1 MRAIKILALG
11 VLGVILLAGVAVGAA
26 LGYRIYRQHQ
36 NSDALRIHTTNGIE
50 QGMFVSIGGLR
61 QWIQVRGEDRHNPVI
76 LFVHGGPAMSM
87 IPFTYRSMQAWE
99 KYFTIVQW
107 DQRGAGRTYVLN
119 GGADETAAGMDQI
132 IDDGIRVSE
141 FTRTLLHKDR
151 IIVLGES
158 WGSAVA
164 LEMARTRPDLFY
176 AYVGTGQS
184 VDMPRTQTMTYEL
197 LLERVRSEHD
207 EKASSQLVS
216 IGPPP
221 YADASRWMLEQTI
234 SADHPAAWSED
245 GARISCSLRDTR
257 SATVCSSSAVRADT
271 GPNWSLKIS
280 NTAPKAVVRTLKSR
294 YFSSRART
302 TFRRRW
308 HWPANTW
315 TPFPHRVRPSSSSP
329 AEVTTPSSL
338 QRAFSRGIQR
348 AGAPAGVA
356 LNPHCRHF
364 AATTQDSDYDDDGS
378 QRSRSRSQRRDGH
391 FEYI

>member
-184 VDMPRTQTMTYEL
+184 VDMPRTQTMTYDL

-221 YADASRWMLEQTI
+221 YADASRWTLEQTI
-234 SADHPAAWSED
+234 SADHPAASE
-245 GARISCSLRDTR
+245 
-257 SATVCSSSAVRADT
+257 
-271 GPNWSLKIS
+271 
-280 NTAPKAVVRTLKSR
+280 
-294 YFSSRART
+294 
-302 TFRRRW
+302 RRW
-308 HWPANTW
+308 GPDFLFAPGYSIRDSLQLIGGASRHRSKLVAEDLKYSAESRGAHFEVPIFFFQGSDDIQAPLALASEYMDAISAPRKALVIIPGGGHNA
-315 TPFPHRVRPSSSSP
+315 FIFFSARFLAELNARVRP
-329 AEVTTPSSL
+329 L
-338 QRAFSRGIQR
+338 
-348 AGAPAGVA
+348 A
-356 LNPHCRHF
+356 LP
-364 AATTQDSDYDDDGS
+364 
-378 QRSRSRSQRRDGH
+378 
-391 FEYI
+391 